1 MHTPDEIVAVDVRL
15 PEELVSDIDQFRRR
29 SAHESRS
36 AVVSTALD
44 RFGEDR

>member
-1 MHTPDEIVAVDVRL
+1 MHTPDEIAAVNVRL